1 MFYLENSNKTWRYSL
16 FCMEKG
22 ITLIAL
28 VITVI
33 VLLILAGVTIATLT
47 GDNGLITQA
56 VKAKF
61 YSEMSALDEQK
72 DLSKVVNF
80 MYVGNVDTVENKF
93 LEKNV
98 SVDEIKKFSN
108 TLKAEI
114 IFTRVSYDRGQ
125 MLETKKIWEENF
137 YECQDI
143 FKDEERLKGLTQDI
157 SYISKDVSG
166 ESQKYIYDKVTD
178 VCFKIEDTRIG
189 SHTVHSLKYAK
200 LIIDGENSSGVGI
213 VDMESG
219 VMTSSDETKCYEPN
233 LNNFSYKTEVVYYS
247 KDLKKQYTMT
257 IKEFLEQGK
266 PATTTYDGETYTFA
280 DYVSKDSG
288 KTKVWANIKTSA
300 NGLEGYWTWIPR
312 FAYKLDSGS
321 TTSDIIFVDIE
332 DKPLDTEKYPDGLPT
347 AYTVHEAFMQQDGL
361 KGIWVSKYQPSALES
376 LAIDSTE
383 PEKPDLSNFAA
394 NDTKLIYYTA
404 DGKDKIEVDYTETPE
419 QTKEQ
424 NGKVYYFYN
433 YPNKIWANVKCT
445 AYGLESNWVWIP
457 RFAYKLE
464 SGESSVILIDT
475 NNKPI
480 DKQTYGDSLPESY
493 TVHEAFEQQSNLK
506 GLWFSKYQPS
516 AKEIGNTDNG
526 EPQKPDL
533 SNFSSNDT
541 KLIYYTADGKNSIEV
556 DYTETPEQTKEQDG
570 KTYYFYNYGS
580 KIWANIKCQANDA
593 ISYWTWIPRYAYK
606 LESGTTKVIFVDE
619 NDKPLNTSVYGDSLP
634 NGYTVHEAFKQGD
647 GLKGIWFS
655 KYQPSK

>member
-1 MFYLENSNKTWRYSL
+1 
-16 FCMEKG
+16 
-22 ITLIAL
+22 
-28 VITVI
+28 
-33 VLLILAGVTIATLT
+33 
-47 GDNGLITQA
+47 
-56 VKAKF
+56 
-61 YSEMSALDEQK
+61 
-72 DLSKVVNF
+72 
-80 MYVGNVDTVENKF
+80 
-93 LEKNV
+93 
-98 SVDEIKKFSN
+98 
-108 TLKAEI
+108 
-114 IFTRVSYDRGQ
+114 

-157 SYISKDVSG
+157 SYISKDASG

-189 SHTVHSLKYAK
+189 SHTVHSLEYAK

-219 VMTSSDETKCYEPN
+219 VMTSSDDTKCYEPN

-266 PATTTYDGETYTFA
+266 PMTTTYDGETYTFA
-280 DYVSKDSG
+280 DYVSKDG

-321 TTSDIIFVDIE
+321 ETSDIIFIDIE

-347 AYTVHEAFMQQDGL
+347 G
-361 KGIWVSKYQPSALES
+361 
-376 LAIDSTE
+376 
-383 PEKPDLSNFAA
+383 
-394 NDTKLIYYTA
+394 
-404 DGKDKIEVDYTETPE
+404 
-419 QTKEQ
+419 
-424 NGKVYYFYN
+424 
-433 YPNKIWANVKCT
+433 
-445 AYGLESNWVWIP
+445 
-457 RFAYKLE
+457 
-464 SGESSVILIDT
+464 
-475 NNKPI
+475 
-480 DKQTYGDSLPESY
+480 Y
-493 TVHEAFEQQSNLK
+493 TVHEAFEQKSNLK

-516 AKEIGNTDNG
+516 AKETGNTDNG
-526 EPQKPDL
+526 EPQIPDL
-533 SNFSSNDT
+533 SNFSSKDT